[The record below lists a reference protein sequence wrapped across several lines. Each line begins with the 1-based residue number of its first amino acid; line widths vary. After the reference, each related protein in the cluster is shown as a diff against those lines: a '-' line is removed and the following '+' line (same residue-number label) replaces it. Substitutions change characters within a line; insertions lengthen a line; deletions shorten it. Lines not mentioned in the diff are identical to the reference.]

1 MDSSP
6 EHLCINIIVYSNI
19 NKREGVSTIKNDTS
33 SL

>member
-6 EHLCINIIVYSNI
+6 EHLCINIIAYSNI
-19 NKREGVSTIKNDTS
+19 NKREEVSTIINNTS